1 MTKQSR
7 KGLLIVYTGDGKG
20 KSTAAFGMVLRAWGR
35 GMRVCVIQFIKSEK
49 GKWGEIKAAEKLGLE
64 WITTGDGF
72 TWDSKDL
79 DATADR
85 VCLGWEIAREKIA
98 SNQYDLI
105 VLDEMTYAF
114 QFGWLEINNVLEWL
128 AENKPPDLHLVIT
141 GRGAPEQLIEK
152 ADLVTEMKMIKHPF
166 DKGIL
171 AQPGTEY

>member
-1 MTKQSR
+1 MPPER

-49 GKWGEIKAAEKLGLE
+49 GKWGEIKAAEKIGLE

-79 DATADR
+79 DETAAR
-85 VCLGWEIAREKIA
+85 ARCGWETAREKIA
-98 SNQYDLI
+98 SGQYDLI

-114 QFGWLEINNVLEWL
+114 QFGWLDITDVLDWL
-128 AENKPPDLHLVIT
+128 KENKPPSLHLVIT
-141 GRGAPEQLIEK
+141 GRGAPEQLIHM
-152 ADLVTEMKMIKHPF
+152 ADLVTEMKLIKHPF
-166 DKGIL
+166 DQGIQ